1 MRFYHF
7 AEPHAKGES
16 KNKTQGID
24 YMGKLRNII
33 IVLFIILLLVLA
45 VLIYVIPGLTGMLV
59 ETYTA
64 EYGDISIHDDTT
76 GYFVRTEDVYS
87 ADSGGN
93 LAKLATEGDLLRP
106 YTTVVEISGGSSH
119 DSESDGNDRMSQIAN
134 ELGSSMKSGTGYKI
148 EPGGIVSFF
157 VDGYENKLTPNR
169 LSEVKKEEV
178 DEIEQSQVVEVGSLT
193 SKGNPVF
200 KIVGN
205 NGWYIIAYVPSESRE
220 NYEEGD
226 LVNVTFFEKDGD
238 SNEENLDLSTKDPL
252 FNKVDMRVREV
263 STEGDYT
270 KLVLE
275 SSRYFGGIG
284 QYRVAYCRIV
294 SEEISGLLIDPESL
308 VEKDGKTGVYVKQKT
323 GRCDFIPVEVY
334 GKTDEV
340 VVIADTYFYDEEGE
354 YNRSVDPFD
363 DVLRHPESELEKD
376 LASKNEENSEG

>member
-1 MRFYHF
+1 
-7 AEPHAKGES
+7 
-16 KNKTQGID
+16 
-24 YMGKLRNII
+24 MGKLRNVI

-76 GYFVRTEDVYS
+76 GYFVRTEDVYA

-93 LAKLATEGDLLRP
+93 VARLATEGDLLRP
-106 YTTVVEISGGSSH
+106 YTTVVEITGA
-119 DSESDGNDRMSQIAN
+119 SESDGDGNDRMSQIAKD
-134 ELGSSMKSGTGYKI
+134 LDSYMKSGTGYKI
-148 EPGGIVSFF
+148 ELGGIVSFF

-169 LSEVKKEEV
+169 LSAVKKEEL
-178 DEIEQSQVVEVGSLT
+178 DEIDQSQVAEVGSIT

-220 NYEEGD
+220 NYEEGA
-226 LVNVTFFEKDGD
+226 LVNVTFFEKEDG
-238 SNEENLDLSTKDPL
+238 SKEEYPDLSTMDPL
-252 FNKVDMRVREV
+252 YNKVDMRVLEV
-263 STEGDYT
+263 SSEGDYT

-323 GRCDFIPVEVY
+323 GRYDFVPVQVY
-334 GKTDEV
+334 GKTEKV

-354 YNRSVDPFD
+354 YTRSVDPFD
-363 DVLRHPESELEKD
+363 DVLRHPESVSENDVEPE
-376 LASKNEENSEG
+376 EENSEG